1 MNLTN
6 MLQYLIILLD
16 KASVPYC
23 HVPSMMSKNK
33 GLMPLE
39 TLRRGIVFAMKE
51 NLNIQFV
58 YPTYELPAEYEEVI
72 ESIDHTKIKPATQ
85 AEGADVLVIEDW
97 THHMPDDIDG
107 ATCIIHASR
116 IELREYLMKVKEL
129 LGRVARLN
137 VVLTDT
143 EAFRDEDI
151 DSYSFLLNEL
161 SDYLID
167 FFKQG
172 RLVQLNLLTDRLLLT
187 QMNNCG
193 VGDTTVTLA
202 PNGRFYLCPAFYH
215 EDEGQSVGDL
225 ATGLNIKNRQ
235 LLRLDYAPICRHC
248 DAFHCR
254 RCIWMNS
261 RLTLDANTPGHQQ
274 CVIAHLERNASRAL
288 LQKMETEGIR
298 MSNTHDIEEIDYLDP
313 FNNYKQWK

>member
-1 MNLTN
+1 

-58 YPTYELPAEYEEVI
+58 YPTYELPAEYGEVI
-72 ESIDHTKIKPATQ
+72 ESIDHTKIKPDTQ
-85 AEGADVLVIEDW
+85 AEGADVLAIEDW
-97 THHMPDDIDG
+97 THHIPDDIDDT
-107 ATCIIHASR
+107 TCIIHASR
-116 IELREYLMKVKEL
+116 IELRVHLTKVQEL
-129 LGRVARLN
+129 LSRVARLN

-151 DSYSFLLNEL
+151 DEYSSLLTAL
-161 SDYLID
+161 SNCLID
-167 FFKQG
+167 VFKQG
-172 RLVQLNLLTDRLLLT
+172 RIVQLNLLTDRLLLT

-215 EDEGQSVGDL
+215 EDEAQSVGDL
-225 ATGLNIKNRQ
+225 STGLNIKNRQ
-235 LLRLDYAPICRHC
+235 LLRLDHAPICCHC
-248 DAFHCR
+248 DAYQCR
-254 RCIWMNS
+254 RCIWMNG

-298 MSNTHDIEEIDYLDP
+298 MSNTHKIEEIDYLDP
-313 FNNYKQWK
+313 FDKRDEW

>member
-1 MNLTN
+1 

-51 NLNIQFV
+51 NLNIQVV

-97 THHMPDDIDG
+97 TQHMPDDIDG

-116 IELREYLMKVKEL
+116 TELREHLMKVKEL

-151 DSYSFLLNEL
+151 DSYSSLLNEL

-193 VGDTTVTLA
+193 AGDTTVTLA
-202 PNGRFYLCPAFYH
+202 PNGLFYLCPAFYH

-261 RLTLDANTPGHQQ
+261 RLTLDANTPSHQQ

-288 LQKMETEGIR
+288 LQKMEAEGIR
-298 MSNTHDIEEIDYLDP
+298 MSNTHDIGEIDYLDP